1 MWSHVIKPIPDKK
14 RSTLIIW
21 ISCTY
26 NQHTLQ
32 IKQYFRFIS
41 ECFDFYKFIQTF
53 ALHFEK
59 PNSMSRVCELTGKKM
74 IVGNTVSHS
83 NIKTK
88 RRFYPNLQTKRF
100 FIPEE
105 NKWITLKVS
114 TSALRTINKNG
125 ISACL
130 KEARE
135 KGFLTN
141 K

>member
-1 MWSHVIKPIPDKK
+1 
-14 RSTLIIW
+14 
-21 ISCTY
+21 
-26 NQHTLQ
+26 
-32 IKQYFRFIS
+32 
-41 ECFDFYKFIQTF
+41 
-53 ALHFEK
+53 
-59 PNSMSRVCELTGKKM
+59 MSRVCELTGKKM

-105 NKWITLKVS
+105 DKWITLKVS
-114 TSALRTINKNG
+114 TSALRTINKKG

-135 KGFLTN
+135 KGFLIN